1 MKKLKNMTRVGFEPQ
16 TSHLVAYVLH
26 RYATEAAGMMDLSR
40 LYKTGKHVVVSSRSV
55 IGCRVYTTW
64 EVTVTYM
71 AAVYAITF
79 IN

>member
-55 IGCRVYTTW
+55 IGCRVHNVGSYCYIHGGR
-64 EVTVTYM
+64 VRNY
-71 AAVYAITF
+71 F
-79 IN
+79 H